1 MKITAITK
9 YKHGELYAIL
19 KRLNWTQSELA
30 QRSGL
35 DKSRLGQI
43 INLQRRPNEAQ
54 ANAIQ
59 KALGEVGQFLDVLS
73 EWPEAFTGLVKGFKH
88 EQTQEVELDRLLDH
102 REVLQIAAPD
112 PEDTTEMD
120 SVLNEVLETLPTRA
134 KECLV
139 EHFFHSDTYSE
150 AGKTFGISGMRV
162 KQLEASALRKLRHP
176 ARLRKLAAIRYGADD
191 PTVKP

>member
-30 QRSGL
+30 RRCGMYPSLIGH
-35 DKSRLGQI
+35 I

-73 EWPEAFTGLVKGFKH
+73 EWPEAFTGLAKDFKH

-120 SVLNEVLETLPTRA
+120 SVLNEVLETIPKREKT
-134 KECLV
+134 CLI
-139 EHFFHSDTYSE
+139 EHFFNSDTYAE
-150 AGKTFGISGMRV
+150 AGKTLGTSGMRV
-162 KQLEASALRKLRHP
+162 KQLEAAALRKLRHP